1 MKVKRYN
8 SIYRR
13 HVDPLKV
20 VGGILMTLA
29 CLGLGILAAS
39 LIFGFGREETPE
51 ETSSVIESSQ
61 LPDLNASSTPIISEN
76 EITVSRDGAIRAA
89 FLPTN
94 TLYDE
99 NKLTQFIND
108 AKETKI
114 TDVIITV
121 KDDTGIIYF
130 DSDYE
135 KAKYIKNKA
144 EEIPD
149 LKTIVEKLHQNSLN
163 AVAQFHTF
171 KDRIGTRI
179 KNAGV
184 LYAENHSVVW
194 LDDEKEN
201 GGKSWLNPYSNEAH
215 EYLEYLMNEVVEIGF
230 DVIMLDSVRFPDGYQ
245 LYAYYGSNLPT
256 REECLQNFVSKVKQ
270 NLAQKDTELWLYASA
285 ASYVDPNSEKF
296 TKNVFALGAETVVFN
311 ACPKNFPVRL
321 AFDMTVIDKPIQ
333 NPKQTVSALIKLAQQ
348 KIGGAPIRL
357 VPVLQGYTDL
367 TISKEYNLE
376 YTNQTMQEQFKALE
390 ETDLTDYAVY
400 SPHGSLDLLK

>member
-20 VGGILMTLA
+20 VGGILMTVA

-99 NKLTQFIND
+99 NKLAQFIND
-108 AKETKI
+108 AKETNI

-135 KAKYIKNKA
+135 KAKYINNKA
-144 EEIPD
+144 EESQ
-149 LKTIVEKLHQNSLN
+149 EGN
-163 AVAQFHTF
+163 
-171 KDRIGTRI
+171 
-179 KNAGV
+179 
-184 LYAENHSVVW
+184 
-194 LDDEKEN
+194 KE
-201 GGKSWLNPYSNEAH
+201 
-215 EYLEYLMNEVVEIGF
+215 
-230 DVIMLDSVRFPDGYQ
+230 
-245 LYAYYGSNLPT
+245 
-256 REECLQNFVSKVKQ
+256 
-270 NLAQKDTELWLYASA
+270 
-285 ASYVDPNSEKF
+285 
-296 TKNVFALGAETVVFN
+296 
-311 ACPKNFPVRL
+311 
-321 AFDMTVIDKPIQ
+321 
-333 NPKQTVSALIKLAQQ
+333 
-348 KIGGAPIRL
+348 
-357 VPVLQGYTDL
+357 
-367 TISKEYNLE
+367 
-376 YTNQTMQEQFKALE
+376 
-390 ETDLTDYAVY
+390 
-400 SPHGSLDLLK
+400 